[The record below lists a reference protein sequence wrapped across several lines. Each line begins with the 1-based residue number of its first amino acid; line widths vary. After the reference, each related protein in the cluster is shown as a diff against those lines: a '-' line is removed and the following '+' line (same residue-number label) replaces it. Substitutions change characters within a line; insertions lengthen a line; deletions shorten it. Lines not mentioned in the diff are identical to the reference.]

1 MSEYA
6 EAAKPFLLGQGR
18 NTVLLIHGFT
28 GLPHEMREFGEYLA
42 GRGFRVYAPLLPGHG
57 SSKED
62 MIKTGRADWIR
73 GAEEGLRLLQNEGA
87 ENVFVSGLSMGGT
100 LTLYLGEK
108 HPEVRGLLPI
118 CGPVYLTDWR
128 LRFLLPVVRR
138 FTDYYSAELADILD
152 KSVLETPVARE
163 QRRRYDKIP
172 LPCVAEL
179 LTLIRETR
187 ERLSEIRQPI
197 LIAQA
202 RRDRV
207 VPPSNADYIFR
218 SVSSSVKR
226 MLWLENSGH
235 VATMDFDKHI
245 LFKEAVEFFKS
256 LTS

>member
-1 MSEYA
+1 MSEYV

-73 GAEEGLRLLQNEGA
+73 GAEEGLMLLQNEGA